1 MRKAQPCTVERVG
14 QPAAKSALA
23 QGRRAGVGKA
33 LFLTWCGGNVGADKV
48 GNAFVAPDAP
58 AEEVVDPA
66 EVAQEAVD
74 KMLLA
79 PPRIEMS
86 PKPGGKGLIGMP
98 VWLAVDKSSKTR
110 FGPTTASASAGDVTV
125 TATARVT
132 RVDWNLG
139 DGGSRSCTPGQMK
152 PYKKSY
158 GMAMSECGYRY
169 RSLPPNAVD
178 GRGTYTVS
186 ATSHW
191 DVEWQ
196 VEGSQESGEL
206 DQTRS
211 SQVDVSIGEARALH

>member
-1 MRKAQPCTVERVG
+1 MGIE
-14 QPAAKSALA
+14 
-23 QGRRAGVGKA
+23 
-33 LFLTWCGGNVGADKV
+33 NVGNIFAADEV
-48 GNAFVAPDAP
+48 GGPP
-58 AEEVVDPA
+58 KVDPG